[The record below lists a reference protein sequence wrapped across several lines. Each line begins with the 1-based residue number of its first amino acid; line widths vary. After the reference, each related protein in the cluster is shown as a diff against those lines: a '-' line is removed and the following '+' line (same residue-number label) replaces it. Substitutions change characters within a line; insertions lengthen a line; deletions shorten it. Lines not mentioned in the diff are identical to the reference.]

1 MMKRFSCFG
10 LAAGWLW
17 AAFAP
22 EGWLY
27 RQRVEVAGAV
37 TRVTLDR
44 DFYGG
49 GSVDGLRVVRDG
61 AEVPYLLRVAQARR
75 TGSELAVRVVNR
87 ETRGGSLL
95 VTLEFEGKTVLH
107 NQVNLVVTRPEFR
120 SEVKIEGSDDGR
132 SWGTVRQGA
141 YVFQY
146 KTDGGEAASYTTLR
160 YPDSRRRYLR
170 LTLSGWPNAAEF
182 TGATVWS
189 DSSAEARRTEI
200 WNVMRPSAE
209 TKNRTTCTVLE
220 TGLRA
225 PRDTARVTVAA
236 GRERFYRSVTV
247 EHSLDGKAWGWAG
260 AGAIYRVA
268 GEESLAVT
276 FAETRLPWQRLCV
289 FQGDDEAVVL
299 ESVRL
304 LGLDREV
311 YFRSEGAGSYW
322 LYSGGGEGRAPEY
335 DLARTA
341 GAEFWDAA
349 QAGRL
354 GGREANPAYRPGPE
368 TVKPWT
374 ERFPGVLYGVMGV
387 AVVGIGWMA
396 LRLLRS

>member
-1 MMKRFSCFG
+1 MMKRISVFA
-10 LAAGWLW
+10 LAAGWMW

-27 RQRVEVAGAV
+27 RQKVEVAGAV

-49 GSVDGLRVVRDG
+49 GSLDALRVVKDG
-61 AEVPYLLRVAQARR
+61 AEVPYLLRVAHATRS
-75 TGSELAVRVVNR
+75 GGAVAVRVVNK
-87 ETRGGSLL
+87 ETRGGSLY
-95 VTLEFEGKTVLH
+95 VTLEFTGKQVLH
-107 NQVNLVVTRPEFR
+107 NQVNLVVSRPEFR
-120 SEVKIEGSDDGR
+120 SQVKIEGSDDGR
-132 SWGTVRQGA
+132 VWGTVRQGA

-170 LTLSGWPNAAEF
+170 LTLLGWPDASEF

-189 DSSAEARRTEI
+189 DTSAEARRTEI
-200 WNVMRPSAE
+200 WNVTRPSHE

-220 TGLRA
+220 TGSRA

-260 AGAIYRVA
+260 AGAIYRVP

-276 FAETRLPWQRLCV
+276 FAETQLPWQRLCV
-289 FQGDDEAVVL
+289 FQGDDEAVLL
-299 ESVRL
+299 ESVKL
-304 LGLDREV
+304 SGVDREV
-311 YFRSEGAGSYW
+311 YFRSEGPGSYW
-322 LYSGGGEGRAPEY
+322 LYSGADEARAPEY

-349 QAGRL
+349 QAGKL
-354 GGREANPAYRPGPE
+354 GTREANPAYRPPPE
-368 TVKPWT
+368 PVKPWT
-374 ERFPGVLYGVMGV
+374 ERFPGLLYGVMGV
-387 AVVGIGWMA
+387 AVAGIGWMA
-396 LRLLRS
+396 LRLLKT